1 MWKAILFLRFYW
13 NRHTCYLSVYVRIFY
28 IAYRIKIVYV
38 WVSYYRDRRDKYF
51 ARKIVEN
58 KISYSSVYWAEKQPN
73 TIPKSKFKNNMTIN
87 HPPGAMWIPK
97 MKNSWLRNLNK
108 QEQKLYHNRV
118 CRPVCSLLLFI
129 SWEYCNISLIF
140 FILKTSSKSQSFLLK
155 ISDLWNIE

>member
-28 IAYRIKIVYV
+28 IAYRMKIVYV

-73 TIPKSKFKNNMTIN
+73 TIPKSKFKNNIINNKSSPGLCEYLKWRTHGYEILINKNKNFTI
-87 HPPGAMWIPK
+87 
-97 MKNSWLRNLNK
+97 
-108 QEQKLYHNRV
+108 RV
-118 CRPVCSLLLFI
+118 CRPDCSLLLFI
-129 SWEYCNISLIF
+129 F
-140 FILKTSSKSQSFLLK
+140 T
-155 ISDLWNIE
+155 